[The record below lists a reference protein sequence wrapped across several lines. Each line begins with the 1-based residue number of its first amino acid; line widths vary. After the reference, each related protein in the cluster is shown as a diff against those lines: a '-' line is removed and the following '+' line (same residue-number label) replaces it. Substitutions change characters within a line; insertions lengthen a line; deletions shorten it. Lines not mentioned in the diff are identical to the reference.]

1 MEPKTKQYLIVSAVS
16 VTLFVA
22 LMNLSAVL
30 AFVGRFIDLIA
41 PVIAGGILALFIN
54 VPMRGI
60 ERRLRQIFKN
70 AKKRPSDR
78 WINILSFILTLALAV
93 FVLILVLKLLIPE
106 LIRSFQSLYVQIE
119 INIPRWTSYLDGYDT
134 GLYWFRDWL
143 ESINWEEWLRDIS
156 EGIDMALSGAVGVV
170 SSTVNTAVT
179 AAFALIISV
188 YISLSREGL
197 SRHTKK
203 LIKAYLNPKYAERL
217 LRFCSSFRSS
227 FGNFLTGQCSE
238 AVILGILMALA
249 FTIFRLPYGS
259 LAGMLTAVCAI
270 IPYVGAFV
278 SCIVSVLLV
287 LLIDPW
293 LAIRCLIVYLAVQFI
308 ENQFIY
314 PRVVG
319 RSVGLPPLYTLVA
332 AMIGGKLFGII
343 GIIFFIPLTA
353 VLMEF
358 IKEDAERRLKD
369 LENELT

>member
-16 VTLFVA
+16 VTLFAA

-70 AKKRPSDR
+70 AKKRPPDR

-106 LIRSFQSLYVQIE
+106 LLRSFQSLYVQIE
-119 INIPRWTSYLDGYDT
+119 INIPRWTSYLDGSDT

-188 YISLSREGL
+188 YISLSRERL
-197 SRHTKK
+197 SRHAKK

-217 LRFCSSFRSS
+217 LKFCSSFRSS

-358 IKEDAERRLKD
+358 IKEDAERRLKS
-369 LENELT
+369 LEKELT

>member
-22 LMNLSAVL
+22 LMNLSSVL

-60 ERRLRQIFKN
+60 ERRLRRIFKN
-70 AKKRPSDR
+70 AKRRPPDR

-93 FVLILVLKLLIPE
+93 FVLILVLKHLIPE

-119 INIPRWTSYLDGYDT
+119 INIPRWTSYLDGSDT
-134 GLYWFRDWL
+134 GFYWFKDWL

-188 YISLSREGL
+188 YISLSRERL
-197 SRHTKK
+197 SRHAKK
-203 LIKAYLNPKYAERL
+203 LIKAYLNPKYAEIL

-287 LLIDPW
+287 FLIDPW

-358 IKEDAERRLKD
+358 IKEDAERRLKS

>member
-70 AKKRPSDR
+70 AKKRPPDR

-119 INIPRWTSYLDGYDT
+119 INIPRWTSYLDGSDT

-143 ESINWEEWLRDIS
+143 DSIDWEEWLRDIS

-188 YISLSREGL
+188 YISLSRERL

-287 LLIDPW
+287 FLIDPW

-358 IKEDAERRLKD
+358 IKEDAERRLKG

>member
-30 AFVGRFIDLIA
+30 AFVGSFIDLIA

-70 AKKRPSDR
+70 AKKRPPDR

-93 FVLILVLKLLIPE
+93 FVLILALKLLIPE
-106 LIRSFQSLYVQIE
+106 LLRSFQSLYVQIE
-119 INIPRWTSYLDGYDT
+119 TNIPRWTSYLDGSDT
-134 GLYWFRDWL
+134 GHYWFRDWL

-188 YISLSREGL
+188 YISLSRERL
-197 SRHTKK
+197 SRHAKK

-278 SCIVSVLLV
+278 SCIVNVLLV
-287 LLIDPW
+287 FLIDPW

-308 ENQFIY
+308 ENQLIY

-358 IKEDAERRLKD
+358 IKEDAERRLKG

>member
-16 VTLFVA
+16 VTLFAA

-70 AKKRPSDR
+70 AKKRPPDR

-106 LIRSFQSLYVQIE
+106 LLRSFQSLYVQIE
-119 INIPRWTSYLDGYDT
+119 INIPRWTSYLDGSDT

-188 YISLSREGL
+188 YISLSRERL
-197 SRHTKK
+197 SRHAKK

-217 LRFCSSFRSS
+217 LKFCSSFRSS

-293 LAIRCLIVYLAVQFI
+293 MAIRCLIVYLAVQFI

-358 IKEDAERRLKD
+358 IKEDAERRLKS
-369 LENELT
+369 LEKELT

>member
-16 VTLFVA
+16 VTLFAA

-70 AKKRPSDR
+70 AKKRPPDR

-106 LIRSFQSLYVQIE
+106 LLRSFQSLYVQIE
-119 INIPRWTSYLDGYDT
+119 INIPRWTSYLDGSDT

-188 YISLSREGL
+188 YISLSRERL
-197 SRHTKK
+197 SRHAKK

-217 LRFCSSFRSS
+217 LKFCSSFRSS

-358 IKEDAERRLKD
+358 IKEDAERRLKS
-369 LENELT
+369 LERELT

>member
-16 VTLFVA
+16 VTLFAA

-41 PVIAGGILALFIN
+41 PVIAGGIFALFIN

-70 AKKRPSDR
+70 AKKRPPDR

-106 LIRSFQSLYVQIE
+106 LLRSFQSLYVQIE
-119 INIPRWTSYLDGYDT
+119 INIPRWTSYLDGSDT

-188 YISLSREGL
+188 YISLSRERL
-197 SRHTKK
+197 SRHAKK

-217 LRFCSSFRSS
+217 LKFCSSFRSS

-249 FTIFRLPYGS
+249 FTIFRLQG
-259 LAGMLTAVCAI
+259 C
-270 IPYVGAFV
+270 
-278 SCIVSVLLV
+278 
-287 LLIDPW
+287 
-293 LAIRCLIVYLAVQFI
+293 
-308 ENQFIY
+308 
-314 PRVVG
+314 
-319 RSVGLPPLYTLVA
+319 
-332 AMIGGKLFGII
+332 
-343 GIIFFIPLTA
+343 
-353 VLMEF
+353 
-358 IKEDAERRLKD
+358 
-369 LENELT
+369 

>member
-70 AKKRPSDR
+70 AKKRPPDR

-119 INIPRWTSYLDGYDT
+119 INIPRWTSYLDGSDT

-143 ESINWEEWLRDIS
+143 ESIDWEEWLRDIS

-358 IKEDAERRLKD
+358 IKEDAERRLKS

>member
-16 VTLFVA
+16 VTLFAA

-41 PVIAGGILALFIN
+41 PVIAGGIFALFIN

-60 ERRLRQIFKN
+60 ERRPRQIFKN
-70 AKKRPSDR
+70 AKKRPPDR

-106 LIRSFQSLYVQIE
+106 LLRSFQSLYVQIE
-119 INIPRWTSYLDGYDT
+119 INIPRWTSYLDGSDT

-188 YISLSREGL
+188 YISLSRERL
-197 SRHTKK
+197 SRHAKK

-217 LRFCSSFRSS
+217 LKFCSSFRSS

-358 IKEDAERRLKD
+358 IKEDAERRLKS
-369 LENELT
+369 LEKELT

>member
-119 INIPRWTSYLDGYDT
+119 INIPRWTSYLDGSDT

-143 ESINWEEWLRDIS
+143 ESIDWEEWLRDIS

-358 IKEDAERRLKD
+358 IKEDAERRLKS

>member
-1 MEPKTKQYLIVSAVS
+1 MELKTKQYLIVSAVS

-70 AKKRPSDR
+70 AKKRLPDR

-119 INIPRWTSYLDGYDT
+119 INIPRWTSYLDGSDT

-143 ESINWEEWLRDIS
+143 DSIDWEEWLRDIS

-170 SSTVNTAVT
+170 YSTVNTAVT

-188 YISLSREGL
+188 YISLSRERL

-287 LLIDPW
+287 FLIDPW

-358 IKEDAERRLKD
+358 IKEDAERRLKSF
-369 LENELT
+369 ENELT

>member
-16 VTLFVA
+16 VTLFAA

-70 AKKRPSDR
+70 AKKRPPDR
-78 WINILSFILTLALAV
+78 WINILSFILTLSLAV

-106 LIRSFQSLYVQIE
+106 LLRSFQSLYVQIE
-119 INIPRWTSYLDGYDT
+119 INIPRWTSYLDGSDT

-188 YISLSREGL
+188 YISLSRERL
-197 SRHTKK
+197 SRHAKK

-217 LRFCSSFRSS
+217 LKFCSSFRSS

-358 IKEDAERRLKD
+358 IKEDAERRLKS
-369 LENELT
+369 LEKELT

>member
-1 MEPKTKQYLIVSAVS
+1 MELKTKQYLIVSAVS

-70 AKKRPSDR
+70 AKKRLPDR

-119 INIPRWTSYLDGYDT
+119 INIPRWTSYLDGSDT

-143 ESINWEEWLRDIS
+143 DSIDWEEWLRDIS

-170 SSTVNTAVT
+170 YSTVNTAVT

-188 YISLSREGL
+188 YISLSRERL
-197 SRHTKK
+197 SRHAKK

-270 IPYVGAFV
+270 IPYVGPFV

-287 LLIDPW
+287 FLIDPW

-358 IKEDAERRLKD
+358 IKEDAERRLKS

>member
-1 MEPKTKQYLIVSAVS
+1 M
-16 VTLFVA
+16 
-22 LMNLSAVL
+22 
-30 AFVGRFIDLIA
+30 
-41 PVIAGGILALFIN
+41 
-54 VPMRGI
+54 
-60 ERRLRQIFKN
+60 
-70 AKKRPSDR
+70 
-78 WINILSFILTLALAV
+78 
-93 FVLILVLKLLIPE
+93 
-106 LIRSFQSLYVQIE
+106 
-119 INIPRWTSYLDGYDT
+119 DGSDT
-134 GLYWFRDWL
+134 GFYWFKDWL

-188 YISLSREGL
+188 YISLSRERL
-197 SRHTKK
+197 SRHAKK

-287 LLIDPW
+287 FLIDPW

-358 IKEDAERRLKD
+358 IKEDAERRLKS

>member
-22 LMNLSAVL
+22 LMNLSSVL

-70 AKKRPSDR
+70 AKRRPPDR

-119 INIPRWTSYLDGYDT
+119 INIPRWTSYLDGSDT

-143 ESINWEEWLRDIS
+143 DSIDWEEWLRDIS

-188 YISLSREGL
+188 YISLSRERL

>member
-1 MEPKTKQYLIVSAVS
+1 MELKTKQYLIVSAVS

-70 AKKRPSDR
+70 AKKRLPDR

-119 INIPRWTSYLDGYDT
+119 INIPRWTSYLDGSDT

-143 ESINWEEWLRDIS
+143 DSIDWEEWLRDIS

-188 YISLSREGL
+188 YISLSRERL
-197 SRHTKK
+197 SRHAKK
-203 LIKAYLNPKYAERL
+203 LIKAYLNPKYAEIL

-287 LLIDPW
+287 FLIDPW

-358 IKEDAERRLKD
+358 IKEDAERRLKS

>member
-70 AKKRPSDR
+70 AKKRPPDR

-119 INIPRWTSYLDGYDT
+119 INIPRWTSYLDGSDT

-143 ESINWEEWLRDIS
+143 DSIDWEEWLSDIS

-197 SRHTKK
+197 SRHAKK
-203 LIKAYLNPKYAERL
+203 LIKAYLNPKYAEIL

-270 IPYVGAFV
+270 IPYVGALV

-287 LLIDPW
+287 FLIDPW

-319 RSVGLPPLYTLVA
+319 RSVGLPPLYTMVT

-358 IKEDAERRLKD
+358 IKEDAERRLKS

>member
-22 LMNLSAVL
+22 LMNLSSVL

-70 AKKRPSDR
+70 AKRRPPDR

-119 INIPRWTSYLDGYDT
+119 INIPRWTSYLDGSDT

-156 EGIDMALSGAVGVV
+156 AGIDMALSGAVGVV

-188 YISLSREGL
+188 YISLSRERL
-197 SRHTKK
+197 SRHAKK
-203 LIKAYLNPKYAERL
+203 LIKAYLNPKYAEIL
-217 LRFCSSFRSS
+217 LRFCSSFRNS

-287 LLIDPW
+287 FLIDPW

-358 IKEDAERRLKD
+358 IKEDAERRLKG
-369 LENELT
+369 LEKELT

>member
-1 MEPKTKQYLIVSAVS
+1 MELKTKQYLIVSAVS

-70 AKKRPSDR
+70 AKKRLPDR

-119 INIPRWTSYLDGYDT
+119 INIPRWTSYLDGSDT

-143 ESINWEEWLRDIS
+143 DSIDWEEWLRDIS

-170 SSTVNTAVT
+170 YSTVNTAVT

-188 YISLSREGL
+188 YISLSRERL

-287 LLIDPW
+287 FLIDPW

-358 IKEDAERRLKD
+358 IKEDAERRLKS